1 MVQRFRNIG
10 NLAALLRLLRLFATS
25 SSAVSVDS
33 IDQGVALLESL
44 FLKAAAGY
52 ALCVLA

>member
-1 MVQRFRNIG
+1 MMQRFINIG

>member
-1 MVQRFRNIG
+1 MMQRFINIG

-25 SSAVSVDS
+25 SRAVSVDS

-44 FLKAAAGY
+44 LKAAAGY